1 MAAAKKDYFAAVGRR
16 KRSIARVRLYKGK
29 GQMTVNARP
38 IEEYFKDIASAT
50 YLRPLE
56 LTGNVGK
63 YYATAKITGGGRLG
77 QVGAFL
83 LGLSRALVSADE
95 KYKSALHPA
104 KLLTRDPR
112 EKERRKFGLAQ
123 AARARKQSPK
133 R

>member
-29 GQMTVNARP
+29 GQMTINALP
-38 IEEYFKDIASAT
+38 IEEYFKNIPTVS
-50 YLRPLE
+50 YLRPLQ
-56 LTGNVGK
+56 LTSNIGK
-63 YYATAKITGGGRLG
+63 YYTTAKITGGGRQG
-77 QVGAFL
+77 QVGAFV

-95 KYKSALHPA
+95 KFKRVLRSAGLV
-104 KLLTRDPR
+104 TRDPR